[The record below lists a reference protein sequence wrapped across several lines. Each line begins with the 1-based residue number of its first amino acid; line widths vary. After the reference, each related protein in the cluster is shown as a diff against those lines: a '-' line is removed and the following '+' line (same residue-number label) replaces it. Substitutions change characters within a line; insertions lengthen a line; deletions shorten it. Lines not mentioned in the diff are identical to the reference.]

1 MLVFDIETGGM
12 EWGEIEQ
19 YWRPEDVALGT
30 TKDKDKVAE
39 KVEAKRQEFIEK
51 AALSPVTGRV
61 LAIGYM
67 RAMDRYRIDG
77 SLEQGMLERFWVII
91 NKMMESRVPIV
102 GHCIHTFDL
111 PFLIRRSWF
120 LGVKVPDGLM
130 INGKYWHHLFVD
142 LHARW
147 KLGIYGNEAM
157 DAKLDTLAR
166 FFGVGGKPDG
176 VTGADFA
183 RLWAG
188 GKEDREKAE
197 EYLRNDLAMTW
208 GVANRMGIQ

>member
-1 MLVFDIETGGM
+1 VLVFDIETGGM

-19 YWRPEDVALGT
+19 YWRPEDVAVGNL
-30 TKDKDKVAE
+30 KDPEKIAA
-39 KVEAKRQEFIEK
+39 KVEEARQAFIER

-67 RAMDRYRIDG
+67 REAGKCRIDG
-77 SLEQGMLERFWVII
+77 SPEPEMLGRFWVIVG
-91 NKMMESRVPIV
+91 KMMESRVPIV

-130 INGKYWHHLFVD
+130 VNGKYWHHLFVD
-142 LHARW
+142 LHQKW
-147 KLGIYGNEAM
+147 KLGIYGSEVM

-208 GVANRMGIQ
+208 GVANRMGVQ